1 MDFLLAVA
9 ESSRS
14 FLTSTL
20 GCFRAQWA
28 ASCALFI
35 RAIRTQPHASLI
47 LCCVTL
53 PPIGATNSGA
63 RPDDRRGAERQGRSA
78 QAVDSSGG
86 SRGRR
91 GDGTLVTPGG
101 GETLERRAW
110 PQ

>member
-1 MDFLLAVA
+1 MGSELRFIYTRYQNTASRVINALLCY
-9 ESSRS
+9 SSCR
-14 FLTSTL
+14 
-20 GCFRAQWA
+20 W
-28 ASCALFI
+28 
-35 RAIRTQPHASLI
+35 
-47 LCCVTL
+47 

-91 GDGTLVTPGG
+91 GEGTLVTPGG

-110 PQ
+110 PR